1 MTTIDSELEALRA
14 ILRLIDDPTAWA
26 QFSAER
32 AAQQANRRA
41 RHAQRFET
49 MLHHVTPEQVA
60 QINALRAL
68 GAKVVRL
75 YQDRASRNVAVLM
88 QRRPVFDTTRSR
100 MGCKLYMLYP
110 DGSRVETFEK
120 SISIQQS
127 F

>member
-1 MTTIDSELEALRA
+1 MKNIDTKLEALRSM
-14 ILRLIDDPTAWA
+14 LRLIDDPTAFA
-26 QFSAER
+26 RFNAESKR
-32 AAQQANRRA
+32 AAEQRRA
-41 RHAQRFET
+41 RHAHKWAA

-68 GAKVVRL
+68 GAKAVRL
-75 YQDRASRNVAVLM
+75 YQDRTSRNAAVMM

-100 MGCKLYMLYP
+100 MGCKLYMIYP